1 MNELKELMLSN
12 LTEIG
17 YYDIVN
23 ERENSVNMKK
33 IVDVVCDTIADY
45 LKCGGDNDWYLRN
58 A

>member
-45 LKCGGDNDWYLRN
+45 LKCGGDND
-58 A
+58 

>member
-1 MNELKELMLSN
+1 MNELKELMLFN

-23 ERENSVNMKK
+23 EKQNSVDMKK

-45 LKCGGDNDWYLRN
+45 LKGGAD
-58 A
+58 